1 MSDMDFAFLPGQ
13 GFDCIRC
20 GECCRGGWGV
30 GVEEGCRE
38 RLEGSALL
46 ARLEEGG
53 PVLLR
58 AGSGH
63 RAAEREGHCVFLDD
77 RGLCAV
83 QAEFG
88 EDAKPQG
95 CTRFPFLLLRTPE
108 ALLVGVSFCCPAV
121 QRNHGRPL
129 ADWREWLE
137 ARAAPCPRVGFRPL
151 QAGAGQTLEWQE
163 YLRLEEGLHQD
174 VVQPDPARALF
185 RRLQGFCRGLKG
197 SPAGAGDL
205 DPGMLVMRPYALAAL
220 VGTLE
225 APTPQEAPGL
235 SRVLLFGEEVRLHR
249 FGWKGDPEFLLAQ
262 LDQPGPTE
270 LEREIARY
278 LQALLFRKWPATERP
293 VLHNLLLLA
302 LVPWLVRLYAW
313 AAADSRRAPLPE
325 ARDAH
330 RALSWLDRRL
340 LTHSSGLEPL
350 LASLAEG
357 MLHQVQACPV
367 APARPRSAPRRLLP
381 RVAAAAVVL
390 LAFLGGFFGHSVLRP
405 AGASVALVVAEPAG
419 HGDDPALRQVLQ
431 AHHGTAT
438 ILLEVQDL
446 ENARVV
452 ETLARSGEEVGALVH
467 PGTAEPTLEAL
478 RLELDQTRHIELRA
492 VYSEAP
498 DTGSRLE
505 RRGYRVLRQEPLH
518 LADAAGVTRLAA
530 TVPEGSVVFVEGG
543 RTAELLVCELARRG
557 LRVTP
562 LSQHA
567 THSSFAPWS

>member
-1 MSDMDFAFLPGQ
+1 MSSMDFAFLPGQ
-13 GFDCIRC
+13 SFDCIRC
-20 GECCRGGWGV
+20 GQCCRGGWGV

-53 PVLLR
+53 PVLVP
-58 AGSGH
+58 AGAGH

-77 RGLCAV
+77 RGLCAI

-88 EDAKPQG
+88 EDSKPQG
-95 CTRFPFLLLRTPE
+95 CTRFPFLLIQTPE

-121 QRNHGRPL
+121 QRSHGRPL
-129 ADWREWLE
+129 PEWKEWLKT
-137 ARAAPCPRVGFRPL
+137 RAVPCPRVGFRPL
-151 QAGAGQTLEWQE
+151 QAGAGRTLEWRE
-163 YLRLEEGLHQD
+163 YLLLEEGLWRD
-174 VVQPDPARALF
+174 VVSPDPARALF
-185 RRLQGFCRGLKG
+185 RRLQEFCRGLKG
-197 SPAGAGDL
+197 ALPGSGDL
-205 DPGMLVMRPYALAAL
+205 EPGLLVLRPYALAAL
-220 VGTLE
+220 VGTIE
-225 APTPQEAPGL
+225 APAPEEAPAL
-235 SRVLLFGEEVRLHR
+235 SRALLFGEEVHLHR
-249 FGWKGDPEFLLAQ
+249 FGWRGDTDFLLAQ
-262 LDQPGPTE
+262 LDLPGPPE
-270 LEREIARY
+270 LEQEIVRY
-278 LQALLFRKWPATERP
+278 LHALLFRKWPATDRP
-293 VLHNLLLLA
+293 ILHNLFLLA

-313 AAADSRRAPLPE
+313 AAADARKAPAPE
-325 ARDAH
+325 ACDAH

-357 MLHQVQACPV
+357 MLHQVEACPV
-367 APARPRSAPRRLLP
+367 APARPRPASRRLLP

-390 LAFLGGFFGHSVLRP
+390 LAFLGGFFGHSFLSP
-405 AGASVALVVAEPAG
+405 ATASVALVVAEPAG
-419 HGDDPALRQVLQ
+419 HGDDPSLRQVLQ

-452 ETLARSGEEVGALVH
+452 ENLARSGEEVGALVH
-467 PGTAEPTLEAL
+467 PGTSDSALESL
-478 RLELDQTRHIELRA
+478 RVELGRSRHIQLQA

-498 DTGSRLE
+498 ETGSHLE
-505 RRGYRVLRQEPLH
+505 RKGYRVLRQEPLH
-518 LADAAGVTRLAA
+518 LKDPAGVTRLAE
-530 TVPEGSVVFVEGG
+530 TVSEGSVVFVEGG

-567 THSSFAPWS
+567 THASLAPWS

>member
-1 MSDMDFAFLPGQ
+1 MSSMDFAFLPGQ
-13 GFDCIRC
+13 SFDCIRC
-20 GECCRGGWGV
+20 GQCCRGGWGV

-53 PVLLR
+53 PVLVP
-58 AGSGH
+58 AGPGH
-63 RAAEREGHCVFLDD
+63 RAAEREGHCVFLDGG
-77 RGLCAV
+77 GLCAI

-88 EDAKPQG
+88 EDSKPQG
-95 CTRFPFLLLRTPE
+95 CTRFPFLLLQTPE

-129 ADWREWLE
+129 PDWRGWLE

-151 QAGAGQTLEWQE
+151 QAGPGQTLEWQE
-163 YLRLEEGLHQD
+163 YLGLEEGLWRD
-174 VVQPDPARALF
+174 VLGPDPARALF

-197 SPAGAGDL
+197 TPVGSGDL
-205 DPGMLVMRPYALAAL
+205 DPGLLVLRPYALAAL

-225 APTPQEAPGL
+225 APTPEEAPAL
-235 SRVLLFGEEVRLHR
+235 SRALLFGEEVHLHR
-249 FGWKGDPEFLLAQ
+249 FGWSGDPEFLLAR
-262 LDQPGPTE
+262 LDQSGPPE
-270 LEREIARY
+270 LEQEIVRY

-293 VLHNLLLLA
+293 LLHNLFLLA

-313 AAADSRRAPLPE
+313 AAADARKAPAPE
-325 ARDAH
+325 ACDGH

-340 LTHSSGLEPL
+340 MTHSSGLEPL
-350 LASLAEG
+350 LASLAQG
-357 MLHQVQACPV
+357 MLHQVEACPV
-367 APARPRSAPRRLLP
+367 APARQESPPHWRVS

-390 LAFLGGFFGHSVLRP
+390 LAFLGGFFGHSFLSP
-405 AGASVALVVAEPAG
+405 ASASVALVVAEPAG
-419 HGDDPALRQVLQ
+419 HGDDPSLRQVLQ

-452 ETLARSGEEVGALVH
+452 ENLARSGEEVGALVH
-467 PGTAEPTLEAL
+467 PGTSDSALESL
-478 RLELDQTRHIELRA
+478 RVELDQSRHIQLQA

-498 DTGSRLE
+498 ETGSHLE

-518 LADAAGVTRLAA
+518 LEGPAGVTRLAQ
-530 TVPEGSVVFVEGG
+530 TVSEGSVVFVEGG

-567 THSSFAPWS
+567 THAGFAPWS